1 MMMSTAITTISENKK
16 ERSLADGSR
25 FAVMFGALL
34 TDSLELDDSSVV
46 ASNIPTKKEWKC
58 VLFTSCFDYIHYVL

>member
-16 ERSLADGSR
+16 ERLLTDGLR

-34 TDSLELDDSSVV
+34 TDLLELDDSSVV
-46 ASNIPTKKEWKC
+46 ASITPTKKE
-58 VLFTSCFDYIHYVL
+58 

>member
-46 ASNIPTKKEWKC
+46 ASNISHRKE
-58 VLFTSCFDYIHYVL
+58 